1 MFKIKARLILLNL
14 DKILLLLQT
23 NKQGG
28 KYTLV
33 GGHVEEYEYAS
44 KALIRECYEE
54 VGIQLFEKDLEL
66 VHVLHKKNKRDN
78 TLTLYF
84 TTEVWQG
91 SIENKEPKKFSQVG
105 WFPIHQLP
113 ARTSPTSRHVINQYL
128 DGQSYSDF
136 RRT

>member
-1 MFKIKARLILLNL
+1 MFKIKARLILVNL
-14 DKILLLLQT
+14 DKVLLLLQT
-23 NKQGG
+23 SKHGG

-54 VGIQLFEKDLEL
+54 AGIILQKKDLEL
-66 VHVLHKKNKRDN
+66 VHVLHKKNKRGN

-84 TTEVWQG
+84 TTEVWG
-91 SIENKEPKKFSQVG
+91 GDIKNKEPKKFSEVT

-113 ARTSPTSRHVINQYL
+113 ARTSPTSRHVIEKYL
-128 DGQSYSDF
+128 EGNNYSDF